1 MSTALK
7 QPIRTAKDATS
18 FSADSGVEAQLPP
31 SPPLSATQVI
41 DPSQEPSR
49 EASESVSKLL
59 RTFRSLKAGIRTGQ
73 PPWDKHRLLREE
85 YKELWERLDEDGDL
99 RAWIDDKL
107 RYDYDRDAQHLIIR
121 MPARIHEK
129 LIALVVERLKA
140 QLAAIASTNVKLR
153 EIINKIEEERSWTVP
168 LGRSLGSDLAQNE
181 QEDTP
186 RSPDSIFVY
195 EGTRWPSVVLEVANS
210 QKAKDLDKLAHSY
223 IRGSESNIGTVIGLN
238 IEYTPPGKP
247 SKTKLATIFRS
258 EDGNPTQGSLA
269 LTLDDFLPSSI
280 KKTISASS
288 DHLLPVS
295 IPFEDLTSDLIKS
308 EKAMALLH
316 TRTGLS
322 ASPPK
327 KWLKRPGT
335 PVEELDAQRER
346 KYQALE
352 ETEERKVSQ
361 EDSDYSPP
369 APGTPEPVEAVRPT
383 AVPRR
388 STRQRR
394 VLEEG

>member
-18 FSADSGVEAQLPP
+18 FPADSGIEAQLPP
-31 SPPLSATQVI
+31 SPPLSASQVI

-49 EASESVSKLL
+49 ESSESVSKLL

-85 YKELWERLDEDGDL
+85 YKELWERLDEDEDL

-107 RYDYDRDAQHLIIR
+107 
-121 MPARIHEK
+121 
-129 LIALVVERLKA
+129 
-140 QLAAIASTNVKLR
+140 
-153 EIINKIEEERSWTVP
+153 
-168 LGRSLGSDLAQNE
+168 
-181 QEDTP
+181 
-186 RSPDSIFVY
+186 
-195 EGTRWPSVVLEVANS
+195 
-210 QKAKDLDKLAHSY
+210 SY

-288 DHLLPVS
+288 DRLLPVS
-295 IPFEDLTSDLIKS
+295 ITFEDLISDLIKS

-322 ASPPK
+322 ATPPK

-335 PVEELDAQRER
+335 PVEELDTQRER

-352 ETEERKVSQ
+352 ETKERKVSQ